1 MQKVTREVLL
11 EKAKALLAD
20 GTVNR
25 VLGWKKGEF
34 TYDVTPAVFTTVEEL
49 DKDFVYGEFCGAN
62 FSKYL
67 VKEAVVEYLT
77 PYIAQCDTKRKAET
91 LLTDRLEEIEAV
103 ADKVLRENGFDY
115 TSSAGVKNE
124 KFPTRVYGS
133 LTLSA
138 GFYDALIINLG
149 SGSGDNWWCV
159 VYPPLCFTGDSGA
172 GYVYKSKIM
181 EIIDDFFSRNKEEK

>member
-1 MQKVTREVLL
+1 MKKVCISFFACVIIILSAIGLFLPKSGPETEYLRIHIR
-11 EKAKALLAD
+11 AD
-20 GTVNR
+20 SND
-25 VLGWKKGEF
+25 EQAQ
-34 TYDVTPAVFTTVEEL
+34 AV
-49 DKDFVYGEFCGAN
+49 
-62 FSKYL
+62 KYL

-133 LTLSA
+133 HTLSA